1 MYALYNLF
9 YVFFIFNIVIIGL
22 YRYDYLL
29 KINKILDT
37 IYYRIMGN
45 HVTIGTS
52 FLVEKL
58 LKNKNL
64 CKTDSFLTPLRI
76 NNIGIISK
84 YLIIPLIIYVLYCV
98 FFLVD

>member
-1 MYALYNLF
+1 MHALYNLF

-58 LKNKNL
+58 LKNKN
-64 CKTDSFLTPLRI
+64 KI
-76 NNIGIISK
+76 NIFVK
-84 YLIIPLIIYVLYCV
+84 LIVSSLHSESTI
-98 FFLVD
+98 